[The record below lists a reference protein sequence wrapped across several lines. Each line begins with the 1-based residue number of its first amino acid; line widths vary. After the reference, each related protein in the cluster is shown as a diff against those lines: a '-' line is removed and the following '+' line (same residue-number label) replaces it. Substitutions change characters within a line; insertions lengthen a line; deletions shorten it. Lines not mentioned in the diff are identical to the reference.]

1 MLYKIYKK
9 IIFLLEPEK
18 AHKVTLACLKI
29 LSKLHLLRFFGM
41 LYGTKKNNVALR
53 LHNSLDQS
61 CQNNLIFK
69 NRLGLAAGL
78 DKNGDYLIALCDLG
92 FGFIEV
98 GTVTPKL
105 QTGNPKPRLFRLPKE
120 RAIINR
126 MGFNNKGIDYLLK
139 RVEESKPYLIKH
151 NTILGINIGK
161 NATTSIEEAAND
173 YLICFEKSYKLADY
187 ICINISSPNTANLRQ
202 LQNTE
207 YLDNLL
213 MLLKHKQLELEEKS
227 KKYTPI
233 ALKIAP
239 DLNSEEVT
247 DICDLIIKYKIDI
260 LIATNTTNE
269 HDLLYDKNNIKIAGG
284 LSGWPLYEKSNQ
296 VLTQVI
302 SSLRQSEH
310 KKNIIIIAVGGI
322 ESGEDAKYKLDLGAD
337 LVQVY
342 TGLIYKGPGLIKQ
355 ILSIVK

>member
-1 MLYKIYKK
+1 MLYEIYKK

-18 AHKVTLACLKI
+18 AHKVTLICLKI
-29 LSKLHLLRFFGM
+29 LSKLHLLRFFGVFFE
-41 LYGTKKNNVALR
+41 TKKNKVILS
-53 LHNSLDQS
+53 HHGSLDQS
-61 CQNNLIFK
+61 YQNNLIFK

-78 DKNGDYLIALCDLG
+78 DKNGDYLIALCDMG

-98 GTVTPKL
+98 GTVTPKP
-105 QTGNPKPRLFRLPKE
+105 QKGNPKPRLFRLPKE

-139 RVEESKPYLIKH
+139 KVEESKPYLIKH

-161 NATTSIEEAAND
+161 NATTPVGEAAND

-213 MLLKHKQLELEEKS
+213 MLLKNKQLELEKKS

-239 DLNSEEVT
+239 DLSSEEIT
-247 DICDLIIKYKIDI
+247 NICDLIIKYKIDI
-260 LIATNTTNE
+260 VIATNTTNE

-284 LSGWPLYEKSNQ
+284 LSGSPLYEKSNQ
-296 VLTQVI
+296 VLMQVI
-302 SSLRQSEH
+302 NSLRKSDH
-310 KKNIIIIAVGGI
+310 KKNVIVIAVGGT

-342 TGLIYKGPGLIKQ
+342 TGLIYRGPGLIKQ